1 MPRHQWLPIGAV
13 LFTMLLWGLSF
24 ISIKIS
30 VAVIPP
36 MSLAFLRF
44 FIASLLLYLALRQR
58 EPQTSLLKKDR
69 SLMALAGIIG
79 VTAYFFFENNGVKLT
94 TASAA
99 SLIIATIPVL
109 TLLGDCLVFK
119 TRLTLAKVSGVLLST
134 VGVVLVMH
142 ASLDSGA
149 GSWQGNMFMLGAALS
164 WVVYSL
170 ATRPLGQRYS
180 QLAIVTYQTWFG
192 TLTLLPF
199 ALLEATDWQPVSLA
213 VWLHVLYLGIFCSA
227 LGYFLYVYGMDRLG
241 VSSVSLFVNLIPVVA
256 VLGGCLLLKEPL
268 TLLQLVGGAIIL
280 FAVWLAGKPASE
292 SV

>member
-170 ATRPLGQRYS
+170 VTRPLGQRYS

>member
-69 SLMALAGIIG
+69 LLMALAGIIG

-256 VLGGCLLLKEPL
+256 VLGGWLLLKEPL